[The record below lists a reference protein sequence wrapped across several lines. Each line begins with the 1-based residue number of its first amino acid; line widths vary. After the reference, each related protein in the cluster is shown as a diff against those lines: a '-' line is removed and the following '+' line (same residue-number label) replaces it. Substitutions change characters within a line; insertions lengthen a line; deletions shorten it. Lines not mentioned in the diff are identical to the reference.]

1 MGTISGDGTAVTGL
15 GGADGYGETAL
26 PRGDDVYAQVDVSA
40 VFESGFTLDG
50 VHYDGSDLFISTD
63 GFVTFGTGV
72 SAAPANPANLTTP
85 FLAIFMADVDTRI
98 DGEAPDSGQIWVDV
112 DPVADCVTITWE
124 DVGFYRR
131 DASETDT
138 FQMQL
143 YDRGGG
149 AMDVVYRYENV
160 DWTTGDLQG
169 GFGGT
174 GGTPAFIGYRTAAS
188 GAVTAV
194 AGSGDGAAELALPT
208 TVGNTGVLGLYVF
221 RIGGS
226 TTALTGSAGNDTLQG
241 SSGADLIQALGGDD
255 WIFASGGT
263 DTVDGGGGK
272 DILDFSSATASIVLN
287 LTSASSNTGWAKGL
301 VLSNIES
308 FIGTGLADRL
318 LGSTGNDWLDGWSGN
333 DSLSGA
339 GGNDSL
345 YGNAGSDTLVGGSN
359 ADLLDGGTS
368 NDTVSGGDGN
378 DSLYGGTGSD
388 TLAGDAGNDSLEGSD
403 GTDSLYGGDGNDTL
417 KGGSAG
423 DRLDGG
429 TGTDLVDYAEASA
442 AVLADM
448 AAPTGNKGY
457 AAGDTYVGIEALSG
471 SAFNDTLRGTS
482 GAETLWGQAGND
494 SLGSGGGG
502 DHLYGG
508 DGNDT
513 LLGGTAAETLS
524 GDDGADSLTGSDGN
538 DSLYGGAGNDTL
550 NGGAGADSLDGGNN
564 TDLLSYAGAT
574 AAVLVNLG
582 TPGSNLGWAKGD
594 VLTSIEQIIGSS
606 YNDTLIGMSGTPT
619 LYGGAGNDS
628 VQGLSGTNALY
639 GGTDNDTVQ
648 GNTGADQLWGDDGND
663 LVVGNSGN
671 DTLFGGNGSD
681 TLQGG
686 DGADSLDGGAGNDRA
701 DYSTASSLI
710 VLDLTASGNNVGWAK
725 GDVLIGIEVVEGSTF
740 GDTLRGDSA
749 ANLFFGGNGNDS
761 LSGMAG
767 NNTLNGDGGNDTLLG
782 GSGQDSL
789 TGGGGN
795 DSVSGSDADD
805 FLFGGAGAD
814 HIYGGTGADV
824 LWGGDD
830 NDGLYGGDAADTL
843 SGDAGSDTLTGGA
856 AADVFVASGAKGQ
869 GGDLV
874 TDYDKAGG
882 DVLQITI
889 AGLHAADFT
898 LTRATVTGDGSD
910 AVAEVEIMLK
920 STGEVIW
927 TIEDGAS
934 MSGFLVQ
941 SGIDAPFSLL

>member
-1 MGTISGDGTAVTGL
+1 MGTITGDGTAVTGL
-15 GGADGYGETAL
+15 AGADGYGETAL

-40 VFESGFTLDG
+40 VFEAGFTLDG

-72 SAAPANPANLTTP
+72 SAAPANLASLTTP

-112 DPVADCVTITWE
+112 DPAADCVTITWE

-131 DASETDT
+131 DASQTDT

-194 AGSGDGAAELALPT
+194 AGSGNGAAELALPT
-208 TVGNTGVLGLYVF
+208 TVGNTGALGLYVF
-221 RIGGS
+221 RLGGS

-272 DILDFSSATASIVLN
+272 DVLDFSSATTSIVLN

-308 FIGTGLADRL
+308 FIGTGLADKL
-318 LGSTGNDWLDGWSGN
+318 LGGTGNDWLDGWSGN

-339 GGNDSL
+339 GGTDSL
-345 YGNAGSDTLVGGSN
+345 YGNAGSDTLVGGGG
-359 ADLLDGGTS
+359 ADVLDGGS
-368 NDTVSGGDGN
+368 GSDTFSGGDGN
-378 DSLYGGTGSD
+378 DSLFGGTGND
-388 TLAGDAGNDSLEGSD
+388 TLAGDAGNDRLEGSD
-403 GTDSLYGGDGNDTL
+403 GTDSLSGGGGNDTL
-417 KGGSAG
+417 KGGAGG

-429 TGTDLVDYAEASA
+429 AGTDMVDYAEATA

-448 AAPTGNKGY
+448 GAPSGNKGY
-457 AAGDTYVGIEALSG
+457 AAGDTYAGIEALSG

-482 GAETLWGQAGND
+482 AAETISGQAGND

-502 DHLYGG
+502 DQLYGG
-508 DGNDT
+508 DGADT

-524 GDDGADSLTGSDGN
+524 GDSGSDSLAGSDGN
-538 DSLYGGAGNDTL
+538 DSLSGGAGNDTL
-550 NGGAGADSLDGGNN
+550 NGGAGADVLSGGDGS
-564 TDLLSYAGAT
+564 DLVSYAGAP
-574 AAVLVNLG
+574 AAVLVDLG
-582 TPGSNLGWAKGD
+582 VPGNNLGWAKGD
-594 VLTSIEQIIGSS
+594 VLSAAEQIIGSG
-606 YNDTLIGMSGTPT
+606 YNDTLIGQTGTQT

-628 VQGLSGTNALY
+628 LQGLAGANTLY
-639 GGTDNDTVQ
+639 GGSGNDTEQ
-648 GNTGADQLWGDDGND
+648 GSNGADLVWGDDGND
-663 LVVGNSGN
+663 VLVGNNGN
-671 DTLFGGNGSD
+671 DALTGGNGND

-686 DGADSLDGGAGNDRA
+686 DGADTLDGGAGTDRA
-701 DYSTASSLI
+701 DYSAAPGLI
-710 VLDLTASGNNVGWAK
+710 VLDLTASANDIGWAT
-725 GDVLIGIEVVEGSTF
+725 GDVLTGVEIVVATGFADS
-740 GDTLRGDSA
+740 LRGDSA
-749 ANLFFGGNGNDS
+749 ANVFYGGAGNDS

-767 NNTLNGDGGNDTLLG
+767 NNSLNGDGGNDTLLG

-789 TGGGGN
+789 SGGSGN

-805 FLFGGAGAD
+805 FLFGGAGSD
-814 HIYGGTGADV
+814 HLYGGTGADF

-830 NDGLYGGDAADTL
+830 GDGLYGGDAADVL

-856 AADVFVASGAKGQ
+856 AADVFQTSGAKGQ
-869 GGDLV
+869 GADLV

-882 DVLQITI
+882 DILQITI
-889 AGLHAADFT
+889 AGLDAADFS
-898 LTRATVTGDGSD
+898 LTRAVVTGDGSD
-910 AVAEVEIMLK
+910 SVAEVMIALK
-920 STGEVIW
+920 STGEVLWI
-927 TIEDGAS
+927 IEDGAALTS
-934 MSGFLVQ
+934 FLVQ
-941 SGIDAPFSLL
+941 SSIDTPFSLT